1 MLPLGLTGADQRAFY
16 RTLADSHSV
25 RVEVAV
31 TDLNGDVL
39 SRLDPDAISGQV
51 NVDADAAIT
60 RSLTMSILDPSR
72 SLALD
77 SDSPADGALYLD
89 RMLRVVYSV
98 KVPGLGWVDV
108 PVFTGPVT
116 KVDRAGALV
125 NVECQGKEALAL
137 GAFWHPMTL
146 KKGHDKVGAIRTIL
160 RERAGETRFDLPDLP
175 WRLHRT
181 VSFGREA
188 VPWTEARRI
197 ARSMDRQLFYD
208 GRGVCR
214 LRNYPG
220 HVFTFRSGDGGL
232 IVSAPQ
238 VSYSTE
244 RVRNAVWVKGGK
256 PKGVTTDDDPN
267 TPAPKSVPDVQFRD
281 VAPPWHPLSPVR
293 LGRKLT
299 DGTVIPLHRLEVI
312 ENPRIRS
319 REEARRVAKRRL
331 NDLLMEAV
339 DVTFESLPVPHLE
352 PMDIIRVTTREAT
365 VQVRLRSYSLPLVVG
380 ENMSVGFHK
389 LVSVPR
395 RRNRR

>member
-1 MLPLGLTGADQRAFY
+1 MLPLGLTGAEQRALH

-25 RVEVAV
+25 RVDVAV

-51 NVDADAAIT
+51 NVDADAPVT
-60 RSLTMSILDPSR
+60 RSLTMSILDPSH

-89 RMLRVVYSV
+89 RMLHVVYSV
-98 KVPGLGWVDV
+98 KVPTLGWVDV

-116 KVDRAGALV
+116 KVDRAGELV

-137 GAFWHPMTL
+137 GAFWYPMTL

-160 RERAGETRFDLPDLP
+160 RDRAGENRFDFPDLAA
-175 WRLHRT
+175 RLHRT
-181 VSFGREA
+181 ASFGRQS

-197 ARSMDRQLFYD
+197 ARSMNRQLFYD

-214 LRNYPG
+214 LRAYPG
-220 HVFTFRSGDGGL
+220 HGFTFRSGDGGL
-232 IVSAPQ
+232 IVGAPQ
-238 VSYSTE
+238 VAYSTE

-256 PKGVTTDDDPN
+256 PKGVATDDDPN

-281 VAPPWHPLSPVR
+281 VASPSHPLSPVR
-293 LGRKLT
+293 LGRNGVSRFL
-299 DGTVIPLHRLEVI
+299 LEVI

-319 REEARRVAKRRL
+319 RAEAKRVARRRL